1 MSKKQNFS
9 MKDLKCEEVVV
20 FTDRAEI
27 KRSIKTKLAKG
38 ENEIVVN
45 NVSSFI
51 DHDSFRVSGEGGATV
66 LDVVCQNRQV
76 ESTESNTHERAKQLK
91 SEIEELQASESTI
104 LSRIARLDKQQ
115 IVLNEFAN
123 TLAKAR
129 DSKDEKASVLASSKD
144 NVNNFLDFLG
154 SYTDRLEKIDQDKF
168 TANKELTKVREQ
180 LNAARDNLNRL
191 SIRSFNDTMYVAIVS
206 VISFSRSL
214 INLSTWSDNN
224 YF

>member
-1 MSKKQNFS
+1 MSKKQSFS

-20 FTDRAEI
+20 FTDRAEV

-38 ENEIVVN
+38 ENEIVLN

-51 DHDSFRVSGEGGATV
+51 DQDSFRVSGEGGATV

-76 ESTESNTHERAKQLK
+76 ESTESNTHDRAKQLK
-91 SEIEELQASESTI
+91 TEIEELRASESTI
-104 LSRIARLDKQQ
+104 LARIARLQKQQ
-115 IVLNEFAN
+115 DVLNEFAN

-129 DSKDEKASVLASSKD
+129 DGGKEEKLASSLSASSKD

-180 LNAARDNLNRL
+180 LNAAQDNLNRL
-191 SIRSFNDTMYVAIVS
+191 SIRSFNDTM
-206 VISFSRSL
+206 
-214 INLSTWSDNN
+214 
-224 YF
+224 